1 MTHGSSTPV
10 ERILAGRALRLPLVD
25 SLGSLRSRSASRIT
39 WHQHAAYEALFMLDG
54 ATEYE
59 FADGRTVSLPGG
71 HLLIVPPEARHRGL
85 HDVRR
90 PARLCGIIF
99 DPRRNDALKN
109 TPFLRGDLRRLDRQF
124 KTHAVRSCPMSAELR
139 RSVTSLDE
147 QIQAFD
153 PAAAEA
159 CAGLRLAVCGTLLET
174 ARQLAKVRTVR
185 SDDAVRAAMDYM
197 QRSCD
202 RPPSMSEVARAV
214 GCSRARLFRIFQQ
227 TAGMTPNDYLQ
238 RLRVSRAGEL
248 LATTSRPVTEIAIAC
263 GFSSS
268 QYFSNVFRKYLG
280 QTPTTFRAAG
290 RRRET

>member
-1 MTHGSSTPV
+1 
-10 ERILAGRALRLPLVD
+10 
-25 SLGSLRSRSASRIT
+25 
-39 WHQHAAYEALFMLDG
+39 MLDG

-71 HLLIVPPEARHRGL
+71 HFLIVPPEAEHRGL

-109 TPFLRGDLRRLDRQF
+109 TPFLRSDLRRLAEQF
-124 KTHAVRSCPMSAELR
+124 RSHSVRSCPMSAELR
-139 RSVTSLDE
+139 RCVTSLVD
-147 QIQAFD
+147 QIQAFETG
-153 PAAAEA
+153 AADATA
-159 CAGLRLAVCGTLLET
+159 ALRVAVCGTLLET
-174 ARQLAKVRTVR
+174 ARQLTRVRTVR
-185 SDDAVRAAMDYM
+185 SDEAVRAAMDYL

-202 RPPSMSEVARAV
+202 RPPSMTEVARAV

-227 TAGMTPNDYLQ
+227 STGMTPNDYLQ

-248 LATTSRPVTEIAIAC
+248 LANTNRPITEIAIAC

-280 QTPTTFRAAG
+280 QTPTAFRAAN
-290 RRRET
+290 RRREA

>member
-1 MTHGSSTPV
+1 
-10 ERILAGRALRLPLVD
+10 
-25 SLGSLRSRSASRIT
+25 
-39 WHQHAAYEALFMLDG
+39 MLDG

-71 HLLIVPPEARHRGL
+71 HFVIVPPEAEHRGL

-99 DPRRNDALKN
+99 DPRRSNAVKN
-109 TPFLRGDLRRLDRQF
+109 TSFLRRDLHRLAEQF
-124 KTHAVRSCPMSAELR
+124 KLHAVRSCPMSGELR
-139 RSVTSLDE
+139 RWVTSLVD

-153 PAAAEA
+153 EGAADAT
-159 CAGLRLAVCGTLLET
+159 AGLRLAVCGTLHEA
-174 ARQLAKVRTVR
+174 ARQLARVRTVR
-185 SDDAVRAAMDYM
+185 SDEAVRAAMDYM
-197 QRSCD
+197 QRGCD

-248 LATTSRPVTEIAIAC
+248 LTTTSRPITEIAIAC

-280 QTPTTFRAAG
+280 LTPTAFRVAD
-290 RRRET
+290 RRREA